1 MARDPLGSERR
12 PVPIRRFSPPHAC
25 DESPIVSSPHEGDS
39 LHPPSS
45 ALSATWQLLLG
56 VGILMLGA
64 GLQSTEISLRATL
77 EGFAAPVTG
86 IVMSCYYLGYLF
98 GTAAAPHLVR
108 RVGHIRVFA
117 AMAAVASAAILV
129 QGIFVHPLSWALL
142 RGISGLS
149 FAAIYVVV
157 ESWLNDTST
166 RATRGRL
173 FAVYM
178 VVLYIGLGGAQF
190 LLIPANPRTA
200 TPFMLAG
207 AFISLAMVPI
217 LIAAQR
223 APEIALPRKV
233 SYRELYRDSPLGVVA
248 VTVAG
253 MVTSSV
259 YSMGPVYA
267 QLSGL
272 RTSGVATF
280 MGVSVLAA
288 VLGQYPVGRLSDR
301 MDRRTV
307 IAGVCVI
314 AGACATALA
323 VFRHL
328 PQFLFLS
335 LTASFS
341 VMAFTI
347 YSLGVSHV
355 NDKLEPSQMVAA
367 SGALLRLNGLGAA
380 ISPVV
385 LGSLIAAFGPRSY
398 FATLASLTLVLSAF
412 DLWRKRRRK
421 SVPAE
426 LKGRF
431 VAAGPQGPA
440 PRVATNPLALS
451 DAAGPSHGST
461 EAAPQTESHDGA
473 AGDARH

>member
-1 MARDPLGSERR
+1 M
-12 PVPIRRFSPPHAC
+12 
-25 DESPIVSSPHEGDS
+25 SSPNEGNG
-39 LHPPSS
+39 LRPPSS
-45 ALSATWQLLLG
+45 AISATWQLLLG

-117 AMAAVASAAILV
+117 AMAAIASAAILV

-142 RGISGLS
+142 RGVSGLS
-149 FAAIYVVV
+149 FAGLYVVI
-157 ESWLNDTST
+157 ESWLNDSST
-166 RATRGRL
+166 RENRGRL

-190 LLIPANPRTA
+190 LLIPANPLTA

-207 AFISLAMVPI
+207 ALISLAMVPI
-217 LIAAQR
+217 LVAAQR

-233 SYRELYRDSPLGVVA
+233 SYRELYRDSPVGVVA
-248 VTVAG
+248 VTLAG

-267 QLSGL
+267 HLSGL
-272 RTSGVATF
+272 GTSGVATF

-288 VLGQYPVGRLSDR
+288 VFGQYPVGRLSDR

-307 IAGVCVI
+307 IAGVCILATV
-314 AGACATALA
+314 CATVLA
-323 VFRHL
+323 VFPHL
-328 PQFLFLS
+328 PHFVFFA

-341 VMAFTI
+341 IMAFTI

-355 NDKLEPSQMVAA
+355 NDQLEPSQMVAA

-380 ISPVV
+380 VSPVL

-398 FATLASLTLVLSAF
+398 FATLASLTILLSAF
-412 DLWRKRRRK
+412 DLWRKRRRQ
-421 SVPAE
+421 PIAAE

-440 PRVATNPLALS
+440 PRLATNPLALS
-451 DAAGPSHGST
+451 HA
-461 EAAPQTESHDGA
+461 AAPPGDTPA
-473 AGDARH
+473 APPQAASGGSSSGNSGR

>member
-1 MARDPLGSERR
+1 M
-12 PVPIRRFSPPHAC
+12 
-25 DESPIVSSPHEGDS
+25 SSPHEGND
-39 LHPPSS
+39 LRPPPS
-45 ALSATWQLLLG
+45 AFSATWQLLLG

-86 IVMSCYYLGYLF
+86 IVMSCYYLGYLV

-117 AMAAVASAAILV
+117 AMAAVASAAILI

-142 RGISGLS
+142 RGVSGTS
-149 FAAIYVVV
+149 FAGLYVVI
-157 ESWLNDTST
+157 ESWLNDCST

-173 FAVYM
+173 FALYM
-178 VVLYIGLGGAQF
+178 VVLYVGLGAAQF
-190 LLIPANPRTA
+190 LLIPADPRTA

-207 AFISLAMVPI
+207 ASISLAMVPI
-217 LIAAQR
+217 LVAAQR
-223 APEIALPRKV
+223 APEIAVPRKV

-272 RTSGVATF
+272 GTSGVATF

-288 VLGQYPVGRLSDR
+288 VLGQYPIGRLSDR
-301 MDRRTV
+301 VDRRTV

-314 AGACATALA
+314 AALCATVLA
-323 VFRHL
+323 AFRHL
-328 PQFLFLS
+328 PQIVFLA

-347 YSLGVSHV
+347 YSLAVSHV
-355 NDKLEPSQMVAA
+355 NDHLESSQMVAA

-380 ISPVV
+380 ISPVL
-385 LGSLIAAFGPRSY
+385 LGALIAAFGPRSY
-398 FATLASLTLVLSAF
+398 FATLASLTILLSAF
-412 DLWRKRRRK
+412 DLWRKRRRDP
-421 SVPAE
+421 VPAE

-431 VAAGPQGPA
+431 IAAGPQGPGPRIATSSLGSAGSADSA
-440 PRVATNPLALS
+440 PPPEGAP
-451 DAAGPSHGST
+451 
-461 EAAPQTESHDGA
+461 AAPPEGA
-473 AGDARH
+473 SGSRAAADAGH

>member
-1 MARDPLGSERR
+1 
-12 PVPIRRFSPPHAC
+12 
-25 DESPIVSSPHEGDS
+25 
-39 LHPPSS
+39 
-45 ALSATWQLLLG
+45 
-56 VGILMLGA
+56 MLGA

-86 IVMSCYYLGYLF
+86 VVMSCYYLGYLF

-149 FAAIYVVV
+149 FAGLYVVI
-157 ESWLNDTST
+157 ESWLNDCAT

-173 FAVYM
+173 FALYM
-178 VVLYIGLGGAQF
+178 VVLYIGLGAAQF

-233 SYRELYRDSPLGVVA
+233 RYRELYRDSPLGVVA

-272 RTSGVATF
+272 GTSRVASF

-307 IAGVCVI
+307 IAGVCFI
-314 AGACATALA
+314 AAACAAVLTA
-323 VFRHL
+323 FPHL
-328 PQFLFLS
+328 PPMAFFG
-335 LTASFS
+335 LTAAFS

-355 NDKLEPSQMVAA
+355 NDQLEPSQMVAA

-380 ISPVV
+380 VSPVL
-385 LGSLIAAFGPRSY
+385 LGSLIATFGPRSY
-398 FATLASLTLVLSAF
+398 FATLASLTILLSAF
-412 DLWRKRRRK
+412 NLWHKRRRE

-426 LKGRF
+426 LKSRF
-431 VAAGPQGPA
+431 IAAGPQGPA
-440 PRVATNPLALS
+440 PRIATSSLGL
-451 DAAGPSHGST
+451 PSVTAPPESPRT
-461 EAAPQTESHDGA
+461 AAPPSEPASCST
-473 AGDARH
+473 GDAKP

>member
-1 MARDPLGSERR
+1 M
-12 PVPIRRFSPPHAC
+12 
-25 DESPIVSSPHEGDS
+25 SSPHEGEG

-117 AMAAVASAAILV
+117 AMAAVASAVILV

-173 FAVYM
+173 FAIYM

-190 LLIPANPRTA
+190 LLIPANPRTE

-272 RTSGVATF
+272 GTSGVATF

-301 MDRRTV
+301 IDRRTV
-307 IAGVCVI
+307 IAGVCLI
-314 AGACATALA
+314 AGVCATVLA

-328 PQFLFLS
+328 PQFVFLAV
-335 LTASFS
+335 TASFS

-355 NDKLEPSQMVAA
+355 NDQLEPSQMVAA

-398 FATLASLTLVLSAF
+398 FAMLASLTFLLSAF
-412 DLWRKRRRK
+412 DLWRKRRRQ

-431 VAAGPQGPA
+431 VAAGPQGPG
-440 PRVATNPLALS
+440 PRIATNPLALE
-451 DAAGPSHGST
+451 DAAGTADGTASAP
-461 EAAPQTESHDGA
+461 PQTESHEGSS
-473 AGDARH
+473 GEMRH

>member
-1 MARDPLGSERR
+1 M
-12 PVPIRRFSPPHAC
+12 
-25 DESPIVSSPHEGDS
+25 SSPYEGND
-39 LHPPSS
+39 LRPPSS

-86 IVMSCYYLGYLF
+86 IVMSCYYLGYLL

-129 QGIFVHPLSWALL
+129 QGIFVHPVSWALL

-149 FAAIYVVV
+149 FAGLYVVI
-157 ESWLNDTST
+157 ESWLNDCST

-178 VVLYIGLGGAQF
+178 VVLYIGLGAAQF
-190 LLIPANPRTA
+190 LLIPADPRTA

-207 AFISLAMVPI
+207 ASISLAMVPI

-272 RTSGVATF
+272 GTSGVATF

-307 IAGVCVI
+307 IAGVCV
-314 AGACATALA
+314 TAAVCSAALT

-328 PQFLFLS
+328 PQFVFLA

-355 NDKLEPSQMVAA
+355 NDHLEPSQMVAA

-380 ISPVV
+380 VSPVL
-385 LGSLIAAFGPRSY
+385 LGSLIAAFGPRAY
-398 FATLASLTLVLSAF
+398 FATLASLTTLLSAF
-412 DLWRKRRRK
+412 DLWRKRRREP
-421 SVPAE
+421 VPLEA
-426 LKGRF
+426 KGRF
-431 VAAGPQGPA
+431 IAAGPQGPA
-440 PRVATNPLALS
+440 PRIATSSL
-451 DAAGPSHGST
+451 
-461 EAAPQTESHDGA
+461 GA
-473 AGDARH
+473 AGATAPAPSPPTAPPQSPSRGRSTEEG